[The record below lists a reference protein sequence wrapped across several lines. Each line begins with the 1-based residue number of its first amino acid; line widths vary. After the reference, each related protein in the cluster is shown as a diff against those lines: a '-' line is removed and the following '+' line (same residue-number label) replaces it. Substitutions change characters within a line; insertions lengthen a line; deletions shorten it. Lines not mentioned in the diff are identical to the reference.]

1 MPARKSQC
9 GHKNGSHPTRQV
21 YLIKKIPLETYL
33 ETFLTSIL
41 QPGQTLLLAFSG
53 GLDSCVLL
61 HMLAQLQPKL
71 GIKLK
76 AMHVH
81 HGLSPNADA
90 WAKFCSDTCVEL
102 KVSMQ
107 IAHVNVLKNSGLGLE
122 ASARA
127 ARYAALL
134 GDTADYMVDYVVLAH
149 HQDDQAETLLLQLL
163 RGAGVKGLSAMAAA
177 DAKKRLL
184 RPLLAVSRA
193 ELQAYATQYG
203 LQWIEDESNQDT
215 SLDRNFCRHQIFPLL
230 EQRFPA
236 AKKTL
241 ARSASHMAEAALL
254 LDELAAMDAVS
265 QTGQPSL
272 DTVSLPLQNLHK
284 LSEARARNLL
294 RWWLARNHQPMPST
308 VRLQEMLRQLQ
319 GAKADASIK
328 LAVNSAE
335 GVWLRRYQG
344 FIYLEFDRG
353 NQAIAMLWQGEPELR
368 LPDNSRLIFTQQLGQ
383 GLAFERLSI
392 YRLRISQRIGG
403 EQFKPDLAK
412 PTRTLKHLLQEAKIP
427 PWQRQRLPLI
437 YSDDTL
443 AIVPGI
449 GVACGLQARENE
461 LGLLVIWEQA

>member
-1 MPARKSQC
+1 ML
-9 GHKNGSHPTRQV
+9 G
-21 YLIKKIPLETYL
+21 
-33 ETFLTSIL
+33 
-41 QPGQTLLLAFSG
+41 FSG
-53 GLDSCVLL
+53 GLDSRVLL
-61 HMLAQLQPKL
+61 QMLAGMQRKSGFQ
-71 GIKLK
+71 LK

-81 HGLSPNADA
+81 HGLSPNADH
-90 WAKFCSDTCVEL
+90 WATFCQNICTEL
-102 KVSMQ
+102 EVPIQ
-107 IAHVNVLKNSGLGLE
+107 IVHVNVPKNSGLGIE

-134 GDTADYMVDYVVLAH
+134 NDGADYVVLAH

-177 DAKKRLL
+177 DTKKRLL

-193 ELQAYATQYG
+193 ELEAYASAHA
-203 LQWIEDESNQDT
+203 LQWIEDESNEDT

-230 EQRFPA
+230 QQRFPA
-236 AKKTL
+236 VKKTL

-265 QTGQPSL
+265 PADQRPM
-272 DTVSLPLQNLHK
+272 DAVSLSLQNLNT

-294 RWWLARNHQPMPST
+294 RWWLARNHQPMPSS

-328 LAVNSAE
+328 LAVHSAK

-344 FIYLEFDRG
+344 FAYLEFDG
-353 NQAIAMLWQGEPELR
+353 ENANPTIAMVWQGEPELR
-368 LPDNSRLIFTQQLGQ
+368 LPDNSRLLFTQQRGR

-392 YRLRISQRIGG
+392 HKLRISQRMGG
-403 EQFKPDLAK
+403 EQFKPDPAK

-427 PWQRQRLPLI
+427 PWQRQHLPLI

-449 GVACGLQARENE
+449 GVACSLQARENE
-461 LGLLVIWEQA
+461 LGLLAIWEQAF